1 MGLFNIF
8 SSKNKSIKA
17 LEINEANF
25 NHEIA
30 ESNLPVVLDFYA
42 SWCQPCQV
50 MSSLITRLVK
60 ENQDL
65 AQKVK
70 IGKVDIEANPRL
82 AEMFKIRSTPSLLF
96 IHEQSVLERSSG
108 LLPYNELLQ
117 KIQDFAEDFE
127 TED

>member
-8 SSKNKSIKA
+8 SSKNKRNKA
-17 LEINEANF
+17 LEINEINF
-25 NHEIA
+25 NQEIV
-30 ESNLPVVLDFYA
+30 ESNSPIVLNFYA

-65 AQKVK
+65 AQKIK

-96 IHEQSVLERSSG
+96 IHKQSVMDRSSG
-108 LLPYNELLQ
+108 LFPYNELLQ

-127 TED
+127 NRE